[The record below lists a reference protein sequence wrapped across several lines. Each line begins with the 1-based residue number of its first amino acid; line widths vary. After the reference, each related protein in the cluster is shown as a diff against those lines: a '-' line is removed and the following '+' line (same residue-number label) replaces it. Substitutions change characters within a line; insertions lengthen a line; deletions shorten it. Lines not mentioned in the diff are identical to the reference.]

1 MVDKMTA
8 YCVFRL
14 YGPMASYGAVAVGE
28 NRHTYSHPSK
38 SAVMGFIAG
47 ALGIRR
53 EEDLLLRSLS
63 SGYGFSTLVSSIG
76 IPVQDYHTVQAAPAV
91 EVKRN
96 PHILTRKD
104 EVSIPRNKL
113 GTIISK
119 RDYLC
124 DLISTVCVWKRRD
137 DAPYSVGEIA
147 SAISSPVFVPYLG
160 RKSCPISVPTNA
172 KVVDT
177 DSILEAFK
185 SADFGDESFLDS
197 IACSGSSVMFWDEDG
212 VSGLKAGE
220 LQVLRDNPLSRK
232 RWQFSDRREYY
243 ASVDLGGGN

>member
-1 MVDKMTA
+1 MVDKMTE

-28 NRHTYSHPSK
+28 NRHTYPHPSK

-53 EEDLLLRSLS
+53 EDDSLLRNLS
-63 SGYGFSTLVSSIG
+63 SGYGFSTLVNSTG
-76 IPVQDYHTVQAAPAV
+76 IPIQDYHTVQAAPAV

-104 EVSIPRNKL
+104 ELSIARNRI

-124 DLISTVCVWKRRD
+124 DLISTVCIWKRRD
-137 DAPYSVGEIA
+137 DAPYSVREIA
-147 SAISSPVFVPYLG
+147 LAISNPVFVPYLG
-160 RKSCPISVPTNA
+160 RKSCPISLPANA
-172 KVVDT
+172 KVVDA

-185 SADFGDESFLDS
+185 SADFGDNEFLGS
-197 IACSGSSVMFWDEDG
+197 IARSGRSGMFWDEDG